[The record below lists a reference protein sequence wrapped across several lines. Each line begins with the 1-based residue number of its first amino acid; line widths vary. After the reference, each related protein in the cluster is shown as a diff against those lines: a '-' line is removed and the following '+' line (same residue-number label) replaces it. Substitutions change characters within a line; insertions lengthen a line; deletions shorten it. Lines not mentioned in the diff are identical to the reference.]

1 MVELNWTLESER
13 WLKEIFDYISE
24 DNPRAASATIKSI
37 YETAQ
42 ILKTFP
48 ESGYVYKKN
57 RSRDI
62 RILLYGHY
70 RIAYLIRPDTNI
82 DILGVFHGSLDMDRY
97 LKYDKLP
104 VENK

>member
-13 WLKEIFDYISE
+13 WLRDIFNYISI
-24 DNPRAASATIKSI
+24 DNPQAASATIKSI
-37 YETAQ
+37 YEMAQ

-48 ESGYVYKKN
+48 ESGYIYKKN
-57 RSRDI
+57 QSQHI

-70 RIAYLIRPDTNI
+70 RIAYLIKPDRNI

-97 LKYDKLP
+97 LKEDKYDL
-104 VENK
+104 

>member
-13 WLKEIFDYISE
+13 WLRDIFNYISI
-24 DNPRAASATIKSI
+24 DNPQAASATIESI
-37 YETAQ
+37 YEMAQ

-48 ESGYVYKKN
+48 ESGYIYKKN
-57 RSRDI
+57 QSQHI

-70 RIAYLIRPDTNI
+70 RIAYLIKPDRNI

-97 LKYDKLP
+97 LKEDKYDL
-104 VENK
+104 

>member
-13 WLKEIFDYISE
+13 WLRDIFNYISI
-24 DNPRAASATIKSI
+24 DNPHAASATIESI
-37 YETAQ
+37 YEMAQ

-48 ESGYVYKKN
+48 ESGYIHKKN
-57 RSRDI
+57 QSQHI

-70 RIAYLIRPDTNI
+70 RIAYLIKPDRNI

-97 LKYDKLP
+97 LKEDKYDL
-104 VENK
+104 